1 MGTRVGSM
9 FLGITGHFSRKLA
22 RGVAVCVVG
31 GTVVGC
37 GSAANLTDGLV
48 TNSTAQPNSYA
59 PQNQPYPGDVT
70 HTTRRSAGRA
80 GMKIVRPKAA
90 VGGGVVQNRAVTNLP
105 SPGTVS
111 QPSYSASAPI
121 QRSTVT
127 TQPLPAPQQVAS
139 AASAVQSAPAQVA
152 AAVDNRATGSIA
164 RAVSSSPAAAAAPV
178 VAAASTAAQKVT
190 VTEGDTLYG
199 LARRFNVPVA
209 AIMSANGMSEPSGL
223 MIGQT
228 IYIPSGSAATAPAPA
243 VAQASP
249 ATTPQDVPQ
258 PRQRPQV
265 QAAAS
270 APAKP
275 EPIASSEAAVSS
287 DQGRYTVVAGDTLY
301 GVARKTGASVDA
313 IKQANG
319 LNDGVIRI
327 GQTLNIPSGNSV
339 AAANAG
345 VDPVKTATTVKP
357 KEVETE
363 SSAQVAAY
371 TPPKVSDD
379 VAKKAESD
387 AQTAALTPQSTGVDR
402 LRWPVRGRVITSYG
416 AGAGG
421 RSSDGV
427 DIAVPQGTSVR
438 AAENG
443 IVIYAG
449 DGLKGFGNTVLVR
462 HENDL
467 VTVYGHTSDIRVKR
481 GDKVKRGQE
490 IALSGMSG
498 DADRPKL
505 HFEVRKGTNPVDPM
519 QFLE

>member
-1 MGTRVGSM
+1 M
-9 FLGITGHFSRKLA
+9 FLGITGHLSRTLA

-48 TNSTAQPNSYA
+48 TNSTAQATSYA
-59 PQNQPYPGDVT
+59 PANQPYPGDVA
-70 HTTRRSAGRA
+70 HTTRRSAGRP
-80 GMKIVRPKAA
+80 GMKIVRPSLP
-90 VGGGVVQNRAVTNLP
+90 VGGGGILQNRAVANLP
-105 SPGTVS
+105 SPSTAQ
-111 QPSYSASAPI
+111 QPVYTAAAA
-121 QRSTVT
+121 RNSTVT
-127 TQPLPAPQQVAS
+127 SQPLPAPQSVQAQPAPQQVAS
-139 AASAVQSAPAQVA
+139 AASATMPAPAQA
-152 AAVDNRATGSIA
+152 APANIDSRSTGS
-164 RAVSSSPAAAAAPV
+164 
-178 VAAASTAAQKVT
+178 VATAATTT
-190 VTEGDTLYG
+190 VASAATRRITVSEGDTLYG
-199 LARRFNVPVA
+199 LARRFNVPVSA
-209 AIMSANGMSEPSGL
+209 LMSANGMSEPRGL

-228 IYIPSGSAATAPAPA
+228 LVIPGAGAATAPAPA
-243 VAQASP
+243 AVASKKP
-249 ATTPQDVPQ
+249 VPE
-258 PRQRPQV
+258 PEQRPQI
-265 QAAAS
+265 QAVAS
-270 APAKP
+270 VPSKP
-275 EPIASSEAAVSS
+275 EPVAKAPAEATASS

-319 LNDGVIRI
+319 LGDGVIRI
-327 GQTLNIPSGNSV
+327 GQTLNIPNGSGSV
-339 AAANAG
+339 VAANAG

-357 KEVETE
+357 KEVESD

-371 TPPKVSDD
+371 TPPKITDD

-462 HENDL
+462 HENEL

-481 GDKVKRGQE
+481 GEKVKRGQE